1 MKKFENDLLAIGKN
15 DYLVTIIT
23 DDEYNVIKIISEE
36 DINESKKHTYK
47 KGEEIK
53 LSKGDRDFIT
63 ENLIEEYTP
72 FSDNDDW
79 E

>member
-1 MKKFENDLLAIGKN
+1 MKKFESDLLAIGKN

-36 DINESKKHTYK
+36 DINESKTHTYK
-47 KGEEIK
+47 KGAEIK
-53 LSKGDRDFIT
+53 LSKVDREFIT